1 MKLPRDLSGDEV
13 IKCLCRDWGY
23 EVEHRRGSHVKL
35 STYIRG
41 EGLLT
46 VTIPAHPV
54 LKVGTLNAILQVVAK
69 QKNVLK
75 EDLLNSLR

>member
-1 MKLPRDLSGDEV
+1 MRCTLPSRFDLSLCRFLPRSHVSQLSDLS
-13 IKCLCRDWGY
+13 LLL
-23 EVEHRRGSHVKL
+23 SL
-35 STYIRG
+35 STYIRE